1 MSSLRSLVLTGMI
14 GDWTD
19 NLTRRTGVPPGSIFV
34 TMTSTLLPPSY
45 PLRPVNGGPLPLA
58 QPKHGYWVYE
68 PKLNG
73 WRAWVHPATRR
84 MFNREN
90 EPLSITGNFAPV
102 LDRLQAHAPHLPDWI
117 DVEALSRRVPV
128 GKGSLIIL
136 DTPLPQNYD
145 SRQQLLYNVFI
156 GKRGIAI
163 PWAHEQLPPPENELL
178 LFGYTYADAALQ
190 ADQIRR
196 GLFDTPRDAGQA
208 IDPDLFPTAAWSRL
222 QAVNKALGCE
232 LFEGL
237 VAKRMDSL
245 YPLQLRSPTIEFPFW
260 MKHRW
265 AF

>member
-1 MSSLRSLVLTGMI
+1 
-14 GDWTD
+14 
-19 NLTRRTGVPPGSIFV
+19 
-34 TMTSTLLPPSY
+34 MTSTLLPPSY

-58 QPKHGYWVYE
+58 QPKHGHWVYE

-90 EPLSITGNFAPV
+90 QPLSITDNFAPV
-102 LDRLQAHAPHLPDWI
+102 LDRLQAHASHLPDWL
-117 DVEALSRRVPV
+117 DTEALSRRVPV

-136 DTPLPQNYD
+136 DTLGSAGVPPAIYE
-145 SRQQLLYNVFI
+145 SRQEVLYNI
-156 GKRGIAI
+156 LINERGITI
-163 PWAHEQLPPPENELL
+163 PWAHEQFAPPSNELL
-178 LFGYTYADAALQ
+178 MFAYTYADAALQ

-208 IDPDLFPTAAWSRL
+208 IDLDLFPTAAWSRL

-237 VAKRMDSL
+237 VAKRIDSL

>member
-1 MSSLRSLVLTGMI
+1 MNSVT
-14 GDWTD
+14 
-19 NLTRRTGVPPGSIFV
+19 PPG
-34 TMTSTLLPPSY
+34 Y
-45 PLRPVNGGPLPLA
+45 PLRPVNGGPLPQA
-58 QPKHGYWVYE
+58 QPKHGLWDYG

-90 EPLSITGNFAPV
+90 EPLSITKNFAPV

-163 PWAHEQLPPPENELL
+163 LWAHEQLPPPENELL
-178 LFGYTYADAALQ
+178 LFGYTYADAATQEAQL
-190 ADQIRR
+190 R
-196 GLFDTPRDAGQA
+196 GLNPQPSTLNL
-208 IDPDLFPTAAWSRL
+208 DPDLFPTAAWSRL

>member
-1 MSSLRSLVLTGMI
+1 VSPS
-14 GDWTD
+14 
-19 NLTRRTGVPPGSIFV
+19 F
-34 TMTSTLLPPSY
+34 PPSF
-45 PLRPVNGGPLPLA
+45 PLRPVNGGPLHHA
-58 QPKHGYWVYE
+58 QPKHGLWDYG

-90 EPLSITGNFAPV
+90 EPLSITENFAPV
-102 LDRLQAHAPHLPDWI
+102 LDRLQTHASHLPDWL

-136 DTPLPQNYD
+136 DTPGSAGVPPAIYEA
-145 SRQQLLYNVFI
+145 RQEVLYNILVNE
-156 GKRGIAI
+156 RGIAI
-163 PWAHEQLPPPENELL
+163 PWAHEQFAPPSNELL
-178 LFGYTYADAALQ
+178 MFAVTYADAALQ

-208 IDPDLFPTAAWSRL
+208 IDPNLFPTAAWSRL

-237 VAKRMDSL
+237 VAKRIDSL